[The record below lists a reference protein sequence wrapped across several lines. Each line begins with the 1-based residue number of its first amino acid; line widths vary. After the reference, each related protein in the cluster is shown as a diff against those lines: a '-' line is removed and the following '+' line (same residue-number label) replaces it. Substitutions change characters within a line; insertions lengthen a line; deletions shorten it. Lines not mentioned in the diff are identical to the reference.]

1 MESWTDNETY
11 GHPGE
16 GGGMGGAGLESALRP
31 EEGRFWDSIWAG
43 GGRGGRLLRWG
54 LGGNRQLFILN
65 HKEALDPSL
74 MIKD

>member
-43 GGRGGRLLRWG
+43 GGRGAD
-54 LGGNRQLFILN
+54 F
-65 HKEALDPSL
+65 
-74 MIKD
+74 